1 MAEQNVK
8 SKSSGFAIWAK
19 ERVRKILVAIK
30 RNPQAIPLIALTI
43 SFLIFSLNLTD
54 ISNTTA
60 KIYGKHMGFCAFMSM
75 LFSMLSFVCMLS
87 AFPKRQKPNWLIIAL
102 MYVMFAIILVCD
114 WWYLDRIDYK
124 LRRAEE
130 VFVLT
135 EKEQY
140 ILNAQYYV
148 TIHMITL
155 GITMVTVAL
164 EPLFAKLFKK
174 INTSIEVE
182 GNGDLGAIDI
192 ADEE

>member
-1 MAEQNVK
+1 
-8 SKSSGFAIWAK
+8 
-19 ERVRKILVAIK
+19 
-30 RNPQAIPLIALTI
+30 
-43 SFLIFSLNLTD
+43 
-54 ISNTTA
+54 
-60 KIYGKHMGFCAFMSM
+60 MGFCAFMSM
-75 LFSMLSFVCMLS
+75 LLSMLSFVCMLS
-87 AFPKRQKPNWLIIAL
+87 AFPKRQKPNWLIIVL
-102 MYVMFAIILVCD
+102 LYVMFAIIQVCD

-124 LRRAEE
+124 LYRAEE

-148 TIHMITL
+148 TMHMITL

-174 INTSIEVE
+174 INTSIVVE
-182 GNGDLGAIDI
+182 DNGDLGAIDI